1 MEDSRHFFISCTLFS
16 QHREALF
23 ETIETILHE
32 KNLCLMATTNLDK
45 IILYGHPL
53 LDKSDNHNILV
64 ATLEYITKTQ
74 RFAK

>member
-1 MEDSRHFFISCTLFS
+1 
-16 QHREALF
+16 
-23 ETIETILHE
+23 
-32 KNLCLMATTNLDK
+32 MATTNLDE

-74 RFAK
+74 RFAKWFGLPLPLAAQLFLF